1 MRGLDRPSAEV
12 VEACLAPRVWVWG
25 FWFGFALRCMA
36 LLCGVFVRLHLALFP
51 AGGPFL
57 PSLSVNQYICTK
69 RVADGLK
76 DPLYLAF
83 LLDPRP
89 NMVAFVHKQ
98 GLLGDADNLTLGN
111 TEAMSAAKRAIMH
124 IAEGVPIEGKT
135 PREVGL
141 ALCKA
146 LHTYLGVRHLFIKH
160 ACLIC

>member
-1 MRGLDRPSAEV
+1 MQEYMQLNQPLLSFIVKMGSDS
-12 VEACLAPRVWVWG
+12 ACLSDAARSWLEIEEQFVGLSPEDISRLSMTPSGDV
-25 FWFGFALRCMA
+25 A
-36 LLCGVFVRLHLALFP
+36 LLLTL
-51 AGGPFL
+51 
-57 PSLSVNQYICTK
+57 CTK

-76 DPLYLAF
+76 DPLYLAL

-89 NMVAFVHKQ
+89 SMVAFVHKQ
-98 GLLGDADNLTLGN
+98 GLLGDADNFTLGN
-111 TEAMSAAKRAIMH
+111 TEAISAAKRAIMH

-146 LHTYLGVRHLFIKH
+146 LHMYLGVRHLFIKH